1 MRIQYC
7 TLFNDLKMKAQ
18 DLLFVHRYY
27 VKKLLLVL
35 LSFLN
40 ARFSKNKYFN
50 PYNKNL
56 KYKIY
61 KYFFEITNILSFII
75 LLFILVM
82 KIVYIT
88 ARTNTA
94 RCTFIHRL
102 KGLVNNVRSGNEL
115 FFSLQMCTKHDLR
128 MNIN

>member
-18 DLLFVHRYY
+18 DFLFVHRYC
-27 VKKLLLVL
+27 VKKLLLVI

-40 ARFSKNKYFN
+40 ARCYTTKYFN

-56 KYKIY
+56 KYKIKIFLQLQTCNY
-61 KYFFEITNILSFII
+61 

-82 KIVYIT
+82 ENFYTT
-88 ARTNTA
+88 ARTNIA
-94 RCTFIHRL
+94 RCTFIHRV
-102 KGLVNNVRSGNEL
+102 KGLSSEQHYEWELAVFFFTTVYEVRFKNE
-115 FFSLQMCTKHDLR
+115 H
-128 MNIN
+128 